1 MAETTTGLGLSQGE
15 VGSGELLS
23 ISAWTSKERRRFHEP
38 RRRTNIDVKA
48 WGFAFVPV
56 LAETEP
62 FALPR
67 NRIWSLFPSEPK
79 TRPPT
84 HFTPL
89 DDLTSSFLLNAKT
102 QTYSH
107 QYSSIYFLRLHELKK
122 AVSQVARAKWTN
134 APGGPQ
140 HVPRV
145 LEIKKGNLCYVIG
158 TVYMDMRMK
167 PSILDDIAK
176 DEFNLAAPPSSK
188 YFSDDDSVM
197 LEDESGRV
205 KLVGDVIKNAGLV
218 TGIIVGA
225 LGMETP
231 SGDFEVV
238 DYCFGGLPPQSSL
251 GTKSDKMD
259 IDGDSGSSSSGEW
272 IALVSGLEI
281 GLTKGTA
288 ADADHLETSRQLL
301 IEFLLGEAG
310 GVEDQSFSSQI
321 SRLIILGNSVVP
333 IVLEEE
339 DDIRAV
345 SWLHSVFM
353 AFPAYFHSK
362 RGRAMSSSFQK
373 RFNASK
379 TKYDPTPLYNLSS
392 ILTEISRALPTHIM
406 PGSSDPTGM
415 SLPQQPLPRPM
426 FGKELASKGK
436 EAFVCETNPTWIGIG
451 DCE

>member
-1 MAETTTGLGLSQGE
+1 M
-15 VGSGELLS
+15 
-23 ISAWTSKERRRFHEP
+23 EP
-38 RRRTNIDVKA
+38 I
-48 WGFAFVPV
+48 PV
-56 LAETEP
+56 
-62 FALPR
+62 
-67 NRIWSLFPSEPK
+67 PSEPT
-79 TRPPT
+79 TRPST

-89 DDLTSSFLLNAKT
+89 DDLTSPFILNAKT

-122 AVSQVARAKWTN
+122 AVSQVARAKWAN

-158 TVYMDMRMK
+158 TVYIDMRLK
-167 PSILDDIAK
+167 PSILDDIVK
-176 DEFNLAAPPSSK
+176 DEFNLAAPPTAK
-188 YFSDDDSVM
+188 YFSDDDYIT

-205 KLVGDVIKNAGLV
+205 KLVGEVIANAGIV
-218 TGIIVGA
+218 TGIIIGA

-238 DYCFGGLPPQSSL
+238 DYCFAGLPPQSPFGGSS
-251 GTKSDKMD
+251 KSDKMD
-259 IDGDSGSSSSGEW
+259 VDEEPSSSSSGEW
-272 IALVSGLEI
+272 VALVSGLEI
-281 GLTKGTA
+281 GLTSGTA
-288 ADADHLETSRQLL
+288 ADGEFLETSRQLL

-321 SRLIILGNSVVP
+321 SRLVILGNSVVP
-333 IVLEEE
+333 IILEEE
-339 DDIRAV
+339 DDIKA
-345 SWLHSVFM
+345 
-353 AFPAYFHSK
+353 
-362 RGRAMSSSFQK
+362 K

-379 TKYDPTPLYNLSS
+379 TKYDPTPLFNLSS
-392 ILTEISRALPTHIM
+392 ILTEISRALPTHIL
-406 PGSSDPTGM
+406 PGTSDPTGT